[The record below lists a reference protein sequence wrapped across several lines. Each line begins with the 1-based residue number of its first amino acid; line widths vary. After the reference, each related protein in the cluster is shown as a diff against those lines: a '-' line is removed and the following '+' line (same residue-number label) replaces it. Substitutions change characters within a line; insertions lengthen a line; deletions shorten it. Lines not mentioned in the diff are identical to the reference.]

1 VKRSDAHCAA
11 LAGRALGLVTAC
23 LAVTG
28 CALLATPPK
37 VVVEKAVLSEVPH
50 DLPQRTARGETV
62 LVFAPKATRLY
73 DTTQMAYSTRPH
85 EVAYFSEREWAATP
99 SQMLYPLVVRTLE
112 NTHAF
117 RAVLTEPF
125 AKRYTYAL
133 RTEILELIQDFGSDS
148 AILVLTLRFQL
159 TDYAANTVVA
169 TKEVSVRE
177 PMHQRNSYAGVIAA
191 NDATAKALQQMARY
205 VLQATDAPAE

>member
-1 VKRSDAHCAA
+1 VTLTAPLC
-11 LAGRALGLVTAC
+11 GRALGFLTAC
-23 LAVTG
+23 LALTG

-37 VVVEKAVLSEVPH
+37 IVGEKAILSEVPQ
-50 DLPQRTARGETV
+50 DPPQRTARLETV
-62 LVFAPKATRLY
+62 LVFAPKTTPLY

-133 RTEILELIQDFGSDS
+133 RTEILELIQVFGSES
-148 AILVLTLRFQL
+148 ASLVLTLRFQL
-159 TDYAANTVVA
+159 TDYGANTIVA

-177 PMHQRNSYAGVIAA
+177 PMHERNSYAGVIAA
-191 NDATAKALQQMARY
+191 NEAIAKALQQMARF